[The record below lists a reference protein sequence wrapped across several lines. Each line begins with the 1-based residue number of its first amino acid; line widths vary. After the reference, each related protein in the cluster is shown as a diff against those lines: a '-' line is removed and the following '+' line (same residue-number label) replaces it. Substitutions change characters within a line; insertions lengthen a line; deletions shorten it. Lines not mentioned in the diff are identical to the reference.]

1 MSSMKYWLWLSSAG
15 VSARSKGAVLN
26 HYGDAELAFFAPV
39 GDYLSVPGISRKDA
53 EILEKRDLSGID
65 RIFERCQMKN
75 IDIVSFQDASYPKRL
90 KAIAC
95 PPPVLYVR
103 GRLPNVDEE
112 PVIAVVG
119 TRRASYYGVKMA
131 NRITGDMVRSG
142 ALIASGL
149 TKGIDYA
156 AAEAALLADGRV
168 IGVLG
173 TAHNDD
179 HYPLSP
185 DVAVRGAV
193 ISEYAPGTP
202 SQRSFFRE
210 RNRITSGLSVGVV
223 AIEAPERSGTR
234 LFVEEAASQGKEVF
248 AVPGNADAPLSAG
261 TISMLKDGA
270 KLVTCGWDVMSE
282 FEYLFPGRIHQPLP
296 CDYDYPEAE
305 KHGTDTVEDRK
316 TAEKPAVS
324 QETSKKVID
333 NEKPRGYI
341 DLKEQLSSLTED
353 QLRIVTAIDS
363 TASHID
369 DIIEATGLSTATVL
383 AQLTIL
389 EIKGFV
395 RREAGRRISLNIAKK

>member
-179 HYPLSP
+179 HCPLSP
-185 DVAVRGAV
+185 DVAVMVRDV
-193 ISEYAPGTP
+193 P
-202 SQRSFFRE
+202 FF
-210 RNRITSGLSVGVV
+210 G
-223 AIEAPERSGTR
+223 
-234 LFVEEAASQGKEVF
+234 
-248 AVPGNADAPLSAG
+248 
-261 TISMLKDGA
+261 
-270 KLVTCGWDVMSE
+270 
-282 FEYLFPGRIHQPLP
+282 
-296 CDYDYPEAE
+296 
-305 KHGTDTVEDRK
+305 
-316 TAEKPAVS
+316 
-324 QETSKKVID
+324 
-333 NEKPRGYI
+333 
-341 DLKEQLSSLTED
+341 
-353 QLRIVTAIDS
+353 
-363 TASHID
+363 
-369 DIIEATGLSTATVL
+369 
-383 AQLTIL
+383 
-389 EIKGFV
+389 
-395 RREAGRRISLNIAKK
+395 